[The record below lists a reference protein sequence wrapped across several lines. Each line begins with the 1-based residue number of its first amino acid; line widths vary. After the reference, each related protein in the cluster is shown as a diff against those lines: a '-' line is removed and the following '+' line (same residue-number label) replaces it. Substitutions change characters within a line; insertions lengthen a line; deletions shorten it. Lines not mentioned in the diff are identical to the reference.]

1 MQPASQW
8 DRMDRSNVVKT
19 TDELK
24 FTIPELGYFLL
35 PAIEFKIYRVT
46 LVVADL
52 GWVDFDLDVP
62 PNCLAAQPVL
72 PNSH

>member
-1 MQPASQW
+1 MQTPSQW

-35 PAIEFKIYRVT
+35 PAIEFKIYIDKLLERLSVSQV
-46 LVVADL
+46 LV
-52 GWVDFDLDVP
+52 LDTEAP
-62 PNCLAAQPVL
+62 A
-72 PNSH
+72 